1 MTIREKEKLRINK
14 LKNPK
19 AFIDYLQTIDPI
31 DYNPKKKRKLFI
43 VFDDVIADMEAIKT
57 FYSHWIVFKWK
68 KTQYLTCFYIT
79 ILF

>member
-1 MTIREKEKLRINK
+1 MTIKEKEKLRINK

-19 AFIDYLQTIDPI
+19 AFIDYLQTIDSI

-57 FYSHWIVFKWK
+57 FYSH
-68 KTQYLTCFYIT
+68 
-79 ILF
+79 